1 MYNLSIEAVSWH
13 LSIWQTRRRRTQML
27 LNNIWL
33 ICKRITLNEK
43 FIDLGRSLFNR
54 YGRCYRFSLYGCPQY
69 RNRCKK
75 IIWKQ
80 TKYFKRFPN
89 PTNNPSRL
97 RRSGFRLSTDSGIR
111 CRHKREPQTA
121 KFGGGNKR
129 KRDYHE
135 KFNQIGSRLPD
146 WHVRSDRQRDDR
158 RQKHRRSRQIIS
170 RPDDILD

>member
-13 LSIWQTRRRRTQML
+13 LSIWQTRRRRIQML

-89 PTNNPSRL
+89 PTNNLPARGGAAFGFQPIPASDADTSANRRPPSSAAGTKEREMTMKNL
-97 RRSGFRLSTDSGIR
+97 IKLAAASLIGMSGL
-111 CRHKREPQTA
+111 TA
-121 KFGGGNKR
+121 SATTAAKNIAEAGK
-129 KRDYHE
+129 
-135 KFNQIGSRLPD
+135 
-146 WHVRSDRQRDDR
+146 
-158 RQKHRRSRQIIS
+158 
-170 RPDDILD
+170 